1 VARATPRRGGRFFK
15 EDAMNHPAVRTT
27 TIVAGAIFFLAFVA
41 IFAVAAKSTNSLEP
55 LAFALVPVP
64 LPFLLARLT
73 NAKPAPATDFKRLS

>member
-1 VARATPRRGGRFFK
+1 MRYSTETVTYFIK

-73 NAKPAPATDFKRLS
+73 NVKPTPATDLERLS